1 MTGCRRL
8 ARGILEF
15 VVGEDWLI
23 GLGVVIS
30 LALTAVVADLGLPAW
45 WVMPPAVLLLLTLT
59 VRRAVREAVDSASRA
74 SESKDA

>member
-1 MTGCRRL
+1 MTACRRL

-45 WVMPPAVLLLLTLT
+45 WVMPSAVLLLLTLT

>member
-1 MTGCRRL
+1 MSACRRL

-23 GLGVVIS
+23 GLGVAIS

-45 WVMPPAVLLLLTLT
+45 WVMPSAVLLLLTLT

>member
-1 MTGCRRL
+1 MSACRRL

-45 WVMPPAVLLLLTLT
+45 WVMPSAVLLLLTLT

>member
-1 MTGCRRL
+1 VTACRRL

-45 WVMPPAVLLLLTLT
+45 WVMPSAVLLLLTLT

>member
-1 MTGCRRL
+1 VTACRRL

>member
-1 MTGCRRL
+1 MTACRRL

-23 GLGVVIS
+23 GLGVAIS

>member
-1 MTGCRRL
+1 MSACRRL

-74 SESKDA
+74 SESKDV

>member
-1 MTGCRRL
+1 MTACRRL